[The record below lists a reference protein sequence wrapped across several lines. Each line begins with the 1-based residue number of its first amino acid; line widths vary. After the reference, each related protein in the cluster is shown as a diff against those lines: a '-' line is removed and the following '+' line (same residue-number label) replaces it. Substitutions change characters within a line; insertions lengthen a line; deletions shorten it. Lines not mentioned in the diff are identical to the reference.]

1 MMKIMKKKSRNSIKI
16 IEKELSVLKNYFNKK
31 NFHFVFNDDDNK
43 SMISDFTEE
52 NICKQFNESMM
63 NANNKVNNNE
73 NDNKITSIN
82 SFNINCS
89 HKNNNSLMSVI
100 RNLQNDISN
109 LKNYNL

>member
-1 MMKIMKKKSRNSIKI
+1 M
-16 IEKELSVLKNYFNKK
+16 KNYFNKK

-52 NICKQFNESMM
+52 NICKQLFNESMM

-73 NDNKITSIN
+73 NDIKITSIN